1 MHLHRKYRSTK
12 QYVNICLLLPLR
24 SEFFFHRAVPAQGNA
39 RQTIAHAEEPPRGV
53 LGIVDVKLQNVRTAL
68 RYRVVLS
75 LPPKTKIP
83 LWISCHSH

>member
-1 MHLHRKYRSTK
+1 M
-12 QYVNICLLLPLR
+12 
-24 SEFFFHRAVPAQGNA
+24 PAQGNA
-39 RQTIAHAEEPPRGV
+39 RQATAHAEEPPRGV

-75 LPPKTKIP
+75 LPPETKIP